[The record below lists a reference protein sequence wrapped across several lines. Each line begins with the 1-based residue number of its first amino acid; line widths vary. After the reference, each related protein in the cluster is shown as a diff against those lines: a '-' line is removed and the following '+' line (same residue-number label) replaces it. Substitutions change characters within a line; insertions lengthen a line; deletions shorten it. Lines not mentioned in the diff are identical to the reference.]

1 METEDYRQLHDDWTF
16 RNVVHIS
23 HGDLFRAIDLTS
35 RGLGPVKKAVER
47 DDLASAYAA
56 WDGYFRTRKKHL
68 DFFDPEEFRALAI
81 DRPKQVRKIRRAAAD
96 ICRHRIRWYG
106 QRVEQFGNIVDF
118 SPGTDRSALYG
129 YHYWYWAHALLYAYA
144 LDGGVQYAEAFDR
157 LFNQWYDQRDSV
169 EWRLKADPIWYE
181 LGLCRNNRFIAFY
194 SLFRDEPGLRRITRE
209 RLLRTLLG
217 HGRQLYHYAR
227 QTRIGDNRQFNA
239 TLALL
244 HLALA
249 MPEFKESGRW
259 LRAAAS
265 GFVRML
271 KNSVYA
277 DGGLIERCPS
287 YSSFSVAF
295 AAESYR
301 LLGGRPEYA
310 SLRERIGRLVRPCYE
325 WYMHIATPL
334 GEFPPVGDA
343 KTRSA
348 VPMLTAGV
356 AAFDLDAVHASIAP
370 NQARI
375 AREQLPVQYSH
386 RMREADLSARKMSPS
401 ALPENPSRHF
411 PDSGWSVMRTDWK
424 PTAHYLLI
432 DHGPCAFHGH
442 HEALSFNAYAFGEP
456 QVLERD
462 LAVRRGYD
470 DPDCRRFRSALSHN
484 QIVIDDANLK
494 PPEKSIPADLWSGR
508 DVVWHSD
515 GLIDYFEARHL
526 GYQPLKG
533 VVIRRRILFVK
544 PHFWL
549 VHDRV
554 ACEEYPVEVP
564 GRSRA
569 KMAHCYL
576 HACHP
581 FAPRKGRWVST
592 GDKSRL
598 NVMSVEAGAELQ
610 FESGLD
616 SRGPRLDLEKEDLY
630 RDYYPDRHWMRL
642 SQPVSRKPCDFCA
655 VLYPQRKSDRA
666 SVRAERV
673 PVTRQGQPVKPADA
687 LACRVVHGRQSHL
700 VFLNHSNLEGESE
713 AGGEPVS
720 GRVCVAEESGRRR
733 RGAI

>member
-1 METEDYRQLHDDWTF
+1 MKAEDYRQLHDDWTF

-23 HGDLFRAIDLTS
+23 HGDLFRAVNLKFP
-35 RGLGPVKKAVER
+35 GLGPIKAAVEKG
-47 DDLASAYAA
+47 DLASAYAA
-56 WDGYFRTRKKHL
+56 WDDYFRSRKKHL
-68 DFFDPEEFRALAI
+68 DFFDPAEFRALAVG
-81 DRPKQVRKIRRAAAD
+81 RPEQVRQIRRAAAD
-96 ICRHRIRWYG
+96 VCRHRIRWYG
-106 QRVEQFGNIVDF
+106 QRVEQFGDIVDF

-129 YHYWYWAHALLYAYA
+129 SHYWYWAHPLLYAYA
-144 LDGGVQYAEAFDR
+144 LDGGEQYAQAFDR

-181 LGLCRNNRFIAFY
+181 LGLCRNNRFITFY
-194 SLFRDEPGLRRITRE
+194 SLFRHEPGLRAITRE

-227 QTRIGDNRQFNA
+227 QTRVGDNRQFNA
-239 TLALL
+239 TLGLL
-244 HLALA
+244 HVALA

-259 LRAAAS
+259 LWAAAS

-295 AAESYR
+295 AAEGYR

-310 SLRERIGRLVRPCYE
+310 SQRERIGRLLRPCYE
-325 WYMHIATPL
+325 WYMQIVTPL

-370 NQARI
+370 NQARV
-375 AREQLPVQYSH
+375 AREPLPVQYSH
-386 RMREADLSARKMSPS
+386 RMREADLSSRKVRPS

-411 PDSGWSVMRTDWK
+411 PHSGWSVMRTDWK

-432 DHGPCAFHGH
+432 NHGPYAFHGH

-456 QVLERD
+456 QALERD

-470 DPDCRRFRSALSHN
+470 DPDCARFRSALSHN

-494 PPEKSIPADLWSGR
+494 SPEESIPADLWSGK
-508 DVVWHSD
+508 DIVWHSD
-515 GLIDYFEARHL
+515 NLIDYFEGRHL

-533 VVIRRRILFVK
+533 VVIRRKILFVK

-554 ACEEYPVEVP
+554 TREEYPVDVP

-569 KMAHCYL
+569 KNAHCYL

-581 FAPRKGRWVST
+581 FVPRKGRWVST

-598 NVMSVEAGAELQ
+598 SVMAVEAGGELR

-616 SRGPRLDLEKEDLY
+616 SRGPRLDLDKEGLY
-630 RDYYPDRHWMRL
+630 RDYYPDRYCMRL
-642 SQPVSRKPCDFCA
+642 SRPVSAKPCDFCV

-666 SVRAERV
+666 AIKVEPVPATRNGRPVRA
-673 PVTRQGQPVKPADA
+673 ADA
-687 LACRVVHGRQSHL
+687 LACRVVHGKRSHL
-700 VFLNHSNLEGESE
+700 VFLNLSSPDGEFEVAGES
-713 AGGEPVS
+713 VS
-720 GRVCVAEESGRRR
+720 GRVCVVEESGRKRR
-733 RGAI
+733 STV